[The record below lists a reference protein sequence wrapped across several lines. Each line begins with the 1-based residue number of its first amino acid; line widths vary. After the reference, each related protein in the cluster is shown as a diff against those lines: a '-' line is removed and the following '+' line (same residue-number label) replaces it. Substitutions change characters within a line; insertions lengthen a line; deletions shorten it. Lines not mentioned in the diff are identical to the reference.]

1 MAKKSCGSDSK
12 HEMKEY
18 GKSMPKGK
26 SSGMKKPAKKSSK
39 KMK

>member
-18 GKSMPKGK
+18 GKMPKGK